1 MEFFQLP
8 APVTRARRPAPWM
21 LALLAAIL
29 LGQRSPFSALS
40 LSIPCSLAAD
50 SLYLPWTPAAPL
62 VPASASARNSHGQSF
77 PLARISPSR
86 PAWLYPYSSSPS
98 VCSRYWV
105 GSARPLSPTRSSA
118 RSRVLFP
125 ARQCALSARST
136 LIPNRVVDLVVCR
149 QVVEPVILC
158 SNTISSSSFALAL
171 ARRSRSPDVRSR
183 TLAEGRRR
191 SGNYQIEL

>member
-158 SNTISSSSFALAL
+158 SNPTSPARFKHDLVVELRLSLSSSVTL
-171 ARRSRSPDVRSR
+171 ARCSIKDFS
-183 TLAEGRRR
+183 
-191 SGNYQIEL
+191 